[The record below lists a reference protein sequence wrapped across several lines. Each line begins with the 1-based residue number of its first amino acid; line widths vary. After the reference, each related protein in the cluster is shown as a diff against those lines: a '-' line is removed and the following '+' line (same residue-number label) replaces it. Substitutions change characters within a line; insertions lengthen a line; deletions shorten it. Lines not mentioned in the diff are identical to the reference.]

1 MYRAKARQGWT
12 ALSPNE
18 LQDLG
23 LQADFINL
31 AKSGLSLNNL
41 TYRKPTIIYRSDAC
55 EFGLGGYNL
64 VSGRA
69 WRWELP
75 IELQNRTSIN
85 SLEFLSCLITIWVDA
100 SISHIQFEDCILS
113 QSDSTSAAGWLRK
126 SNFADGKDE
135 FIQLSTARK
144 LASLVIE
151 TRSCLYSQWFP
162 GEENIVSD
170 SLSRD
175 FHLAASHLSFSL
187 TSNFPDQAPFGLN
200 ILPLPSNIVSW
211 VTSLLQSQPQAE
223 PWSGAQT
230 RSKFARGL
238 VSRTTFGQLALPA
251 TSTETPSIEANDTR
265 YSVPLLKP
273 SKRVD
278 FLLNLPSL
286 SRLTQSEPPWTTW
299 HRPSSW
305 LTDQIHAWIPTESLR
320 SFYNA
325 NYEDTS
331 LPILERSLR

>member
-1 MYRAKARQGWT
+1 MRHFLGHLYRAMYRAKARQGWT
-12 ALSPNE
+12 ALSPKE

-85 SLEFLSCLITIWVDA
+85 SLEFLSCLITFWVDA

-211 VTSLLQSQPQAE
+211 ATSLLQSQLQAE
-223 PWSGAQT
+223 LWSGAQT
-230 RSKFARGL
+230 RSKFAHGL
-238 VSRTTFGQLALPA
+238 ISRTTFGQIGI
-251 TSTETPSIEANDTR
+251 TSDIYLDTFNR
-265 YSVPLLKP
+265 GQRHKILSAFAQAIREGRFSTQP
-273 SKRVD
+273 SKSLKVD
-278 FLLNLPSL
+278 SIRASLDHVAQAFKLANRPDQCPDSNGKLAFLLQRQL
-286 SRLTQSEPPWTTW
+286 
-299 HRPSSW
+299 
-305 LTDQIHAWIPTESLR
+305 
-320 SFYNA
+320 
-325 NYEDTS
+325 
-331 LPILERSLR
+331 